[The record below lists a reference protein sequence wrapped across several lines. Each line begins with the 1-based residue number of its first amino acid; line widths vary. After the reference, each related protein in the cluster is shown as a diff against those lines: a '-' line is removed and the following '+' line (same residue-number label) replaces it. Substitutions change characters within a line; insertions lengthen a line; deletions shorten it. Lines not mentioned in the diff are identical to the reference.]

1 MIHIIELQEEY
12 LHTLNFEKKKDLHRN
27 LYKDINQ
34 NNKDYMMT
42 YGFEDQHMLW
52 IGNYQQKKDFKCYVD
67 DSKSYIEFGFSLD
80 DLPQLAYGPSSIKP
94 RSYIKKNKQNGRI
107 KFSKNTKQH
116 GVKWFLDE
124 DYYELLKN
132 RYMELK
138 DLDLYLKEE
147 NQKHLPEK
155 VIEIILEI
163 YTLSQKNAL
172 TSMFLEIKLLECL
185 WLLVNCKHQHVM
197 ISEKKSR
204 IALGENRELKLLKDE
219 IKILQHIKSHLDGHI
234 KNPPSVESLSKK
246 FFIGEQKI
254 YVGFKYLFDM
264 TVSQYIMN
272 KKMQEAQRLLVETD
286 MPVEDISINVGYSHP
301 SNFVKA
307 FKKTYKKTPL
317 KYRREKT

>member
-12 LHTLNFEKKKDLHRN
+12 LRSLNFKKEEGPYRN
-27 LYKDINQ
+27 IYKDIHQSNE
-34 NNKDYMMT
+34 DYMMT

-52 IGNYQQKKDFKCYVD
+52 IGDYQQKKDFKCYVD
-67 DSKSYIEFGFSLD
+67 DSKSYIEFGFSLEG
-80 DLPQLAYGPSSIKP
+80 LAQAAFSPSSIKA
-94 RSYIKKNKQNGRI
+94 RSYIKKQQQNGHI
-107 KFSKNTKQH
+107 KFSKNTKRH
-116 GVKWFLDE
+116 GIKWLLDE
-124 DYYELLKN
+124 DYYEGLKN
-132 RYMELK
+132 RYIELK

-147 NQKHLPEK
+147 NQKHLPVK
-155 VIEIILEI
+155 VIENMLEI
-163 YTLSQKNAL
+163 YTLSQKNGL
-172 TSMFLEIKLLECL
+172 TSMFIEIKLLECL
-185 WLLVNCKHQHVM
+185 WLLVNCKHQHVT

-204 IALGENRELKLLKDE
+204 VALGQNRELKLLKDD
-219 IKILQHIKSHLDGHI
+219 IKILQHIKSHLDGHL
-234 KNPPSVESLSKK
+234 KNPPSVETLSKK

-272 KKMQEAQRLLVETD
+272 KKMQEAQRLLIETE
-286 MPVEDISINVGYSHP
+286 MPVEDISISVGYSHP